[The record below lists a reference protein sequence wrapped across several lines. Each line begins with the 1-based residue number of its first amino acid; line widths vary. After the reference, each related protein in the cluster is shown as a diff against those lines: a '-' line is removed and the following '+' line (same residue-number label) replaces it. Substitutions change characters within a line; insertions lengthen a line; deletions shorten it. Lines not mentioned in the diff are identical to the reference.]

1 MSDVKTIVLVGVG
14 GQGTIL
20 VSKVL
25 TTALMN
31 HGYDVKM
38 SEVHGMAQRGG
49 SVFTQVRYG
58 KQVHSPLVGDG
69 AADALIAF
77 ERMEAA
83 RGARFLKKDGVIIVN
98 DRQILPLPVATG
110 QLEYPQGIL
119 ESLKKHFSVIAFDAT
134 KEAEALGMQRTMNI
148 VLLGATAAAAGLDD
162 LDFDAAMEKT
172 IPARFLEINRKAF
185 AAGRELGKR
194 S

>member
-110 QLEYPQGIL
+110 QLEYPLGIL